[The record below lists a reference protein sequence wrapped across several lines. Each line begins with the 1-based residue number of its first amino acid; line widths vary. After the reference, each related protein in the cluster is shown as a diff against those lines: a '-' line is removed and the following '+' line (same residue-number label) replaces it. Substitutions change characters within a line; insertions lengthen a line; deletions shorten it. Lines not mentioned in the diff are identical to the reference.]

1 MLMVRLQSKVMTVAE
16 PLKETKQKHTYNE
29 EHQLFQR
36 SKIQKKLKM
45 FPSVTSLTFLSV
57 SFIGN
62 ERKWA

>member
-1 MLMVRLQSKVMTVAE
+1 MTVAE